1 MNQRIANQLN
11 TFIVNIYKAMG
22 TVLLALILL
31 GLVSYLAVQCFF
43 FVSHSWLAPTVVS
56 STDTQILQ
64 LNAQL
69 AQQEAARE
77 KLLTER
83 REVQTRLEQ
92 ADRLLQAEKDFQ
104 ERFRAT
110 LGSERRARS
119 NALRQLAS
127 LRGIYKKTAREISE
141 TNLAYSDMA
150 RGRTESLYNARM
162 VESEERLNATHQL
175 AQMAQSNLSLT
186 QGVAELHNKFEQL
199 QRELKGFDAS
209 LGGKS
214 DGLTAEVLLMER
226 EYTRSVLEVKHAE
239 SERLHLKASVRSL
252 DEAVA
257 RYDTLLAS
265 IRGSP
270 WLEAIE
276 RGLTVG
282 FVPYENLENAA
293 AGTAIYRCEFK
304 LLWCEQ
310 VGQVGHALRGEVSIK
325 HPVRQ
330 TVMRGV
336 MVELELSDEGWAR
349 EELLHLGRAP
359 LML

>member
-1 MNQRIANQLN
+1 MNQRIANRIN
-11 TFIVNIYKAMG
+11 TIVVNVYKAMG
-22 TVLLALILL
+22 SILLVLILV
-31 GLVSYLAVQCFF
+31 GLVSYLAVQAFF
-43 FVSHSWLAPTVVS
+43 FISHSWLAPTVVT
-56 STDTQILQ
+56 STDAQILQ
-64 LNAQL
+64 LNSQL
-69 AQQEAARE
+69 AQQEAARDR
-77 KLLTER
+77 LLSER
-83 REVQTRLEQ
+83 RELETRLEQ
-92 ADRLLQAEKDFQ
+92 ANRLLHAEKDFQ
-104 ERFRAT
+104 ERFRLA

-119 NALRQLAS
+119 NALRQLVS
-127 LRGIYKKTAREISE
+127 LRGMYKKTAREISE
-141 TNLAYSDMA
+141 TNLAYTDMA

-162 VESEERLNATHQL
+162 VEREERLNANHQF
-175 AQMAQSNLSLT
+175 AQIAQNNLSLS
-186 QGVAELHNKFEQL
+186 QGAAELHSKLEQL

-209 LGGKS
+209 LDGKA
-214 DGLTAEVLLMER
+214 DGLTAEVLLLER

-257 RYDTLLAS
+257 RYDSLLAS

-293 AGTAIYRCEFK
+293 PGTSIYRCALK
-304 LLWCEQ
+304 LLWCHE
-310 VGQVGHALRGEVSIK
+310 VGQVGHALRGEVSVK

-336 MVELELSDEGWAR
+336 MVELVLSDEDWAH

>member
-1 MNQRIANQLN
+1 MCIRD
-11 TFIVNIYKAMG
+11 
-22 TVLLALILL
+22 
-31 GLVSYLAVQCFF
+31 S
-43 FVSHSWLAPTVVS
+43 
-56 STDTQILQ
+56 
-64 LNAQL
+64 
-69 AQQEAARE
+69 
-77 KLLTER
+77 
-83 REVQTRLEQ
+83 
-92 ADRLLQAEKDFQ
+92 
-104 ERFRAT
+104 
-110 LGSERRARS
+110 S

-127 LRGIYKKTAREISE
+127 LRGMYKKTAREISE

-293 AGTAIYRCEFK
+293 AGTAIYR
-304 LLWCEQ
+304 
-310 VGQVGHALRGEVSIK
+310 
-325 HPVRQ
+325 
-330 TVMRGV
+330 
-336 MVELELSDEGWAR
+336 LS
-349 EELLHLGRAP
+349 LIHI
-359 LML
+359 

>member
-1 MNQRIANQLN
+1 MNQRIANRIN
-11 TFIVNIYKAMG
+11 TIVVNVYKALG
-22 TVLLALILL
+22 SVLLVLILV

-56 STDTQILQ
+56 STDGQILQ

-77 KLLTER
+77 KLLADR
-83 REVQTRLEQ
+83 RELESRLEK
-92 ADRLLQAEKDFQ
+92 AERQLGAERDFQ
-104 ERFRAT
+104 ERFRVA
-110 LGSERRARS
+110 LGSEREARS
-119 NALRQLAS
+119 NAVRQLAS
-127 LRGIYKKTAREISE
+127 LRGMYQKTAREIAES
-141 TNLAYSDMA
+141 NQAFSDME
-150 RGRTESLYNARM
+150 RGRTESLYNARL
-162 VESEERLNATHQL
+162 VPSEERLSANHQR
-175 AQMAQSNLSLT
+175 AQMAQSNLSLS
-186 QGVAELHNKFEQL
+186 QGETELYSRLEQM

-209 LGGKS
+209 LDGKRE
-214 DGLTAEVLLMER
+214 GLTAEVVLMER
-226 EYTRSVLEVKHAE
+226 EYTRSVLELQAAQ
-239 SERLHLKASVRSL
+239 SERLHLKASLRSL

-257 RYDTLLAS
+257 RYDALLTS

-282 FVPYENLENAA
+282 FVPYENLDNAA
-293 AGTAIYRCEFK
+293 AGTPIYRCALK
-304 LLWCEQ
+304 LLWCQE
-310 VGQVGHALRGEVSIK
+310 VGHVGHALRGEVSVK

-336 MVELELSDEGWAR
+336 MVELVLSDESWAR